1 MTIRTDEE
9 ILARVEE
16 VKDRDWMGFE
26 RNDLI
31 IYLPFDKARP
41 FLVEGTTEDEWETL
55 DRSRESVLKTMLDY
69 MPFAWDKANNKRGL
83 SAGRSMSHYAAW
95 IWMAGDD
102 VGDLTEYEYYGKDN
116 LRMICEHYG
125 WDADQW
131 DDGERA
137 ND

>member
-69 MPFAWDKANNKRGL
+69 MPFAWDKANNKRGF

-95 IWMAGDD
+95 TWMAGDD
-102 VGDLTEYEYYGKDN
+102 FGNLTDYECYGKDH
-116 LRMICEHYG
+116 LRKICNHYG

-131 DDGERA
+131 DDGVRD
-137 ND
+137 NW